1 MRRFVISAAIISLIG
16 GASLAMAQD
25 RDRGGPHDG
34 RAEPRSGP
42 AMSGP
47 RPQEHHDA
55 PAMRA
60 NDNDNRRSDA
70 MRGPGPSNNAMR
82 GPAPDTNARRGPAPD
97 NNARRGPDNGP
108 RPDFS
113 RPGDRP
119 NNAMREAA
127 PRRDFS
133 GVRNYHRNFRAERR
147 FRMPVYRRPQG
158 WYAHRW
164 AWGEFLPRFFW
175 TSDYWIIDYGI
186 YGLPP
191 PPSGAIWVRVGD
203 DALLIDRFNGAI
215 IEVAYGIFY

>member
-25 RDRGGPHDG
+25 RDHGGSAPRGGRPEPH
-34 RAEPRSGP
+34 SGP

-47 RPQEHHDA
+47 QEHRDA

-60 NDNDNRRSDA
+60 NDNDRRGDNA
-70 MRGPGPSNNAMR
+70 MRGPGPNNNAM
-82 GPAPDTNARRGPAPD
+82 RGPAPD

-108 RPDFS
+108 RPDFN
-113 RPGDRP
+113 RRGERP

-127 PRRDFS
+127 PRRDFG

-147 FRMPVYRRPQG
+147 FRAPVYRRPQG

-164 AWGEFLPRFFW
+164 AWGEFLPSFFW
-175 TSDYWIIDYGI
+175 TRDYWIIDFGL

-191 PPSGAIWVRVGD
+191 PPFGAIWVRVGD
-203 DALLIDRFNGAI
+203 DALLIDRFSGEI
-215 IEVAYGIFY
+215 IEVDYGIFY